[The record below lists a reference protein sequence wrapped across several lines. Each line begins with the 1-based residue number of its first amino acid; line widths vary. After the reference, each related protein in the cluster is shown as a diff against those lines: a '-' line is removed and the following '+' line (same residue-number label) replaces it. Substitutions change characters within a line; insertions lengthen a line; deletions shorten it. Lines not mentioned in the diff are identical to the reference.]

1 MYNHYHAAGYALDPE
16 FIDADLTEADPE
28 IMEGLNEV
36 CERLYHDD
44 ADKCAIAMAQFDEF
58 RAAGSKFKSPV
69 CSWRL
74 AAKRMP
80 THRFWRQYGTIAKI
94 PELTYVAMRVL
105 SKQAGVGPIERSHKI
120 TKSHV
125 HTAARGNMH
134 PKNVSRE
141 VFISIN
147 QRLVDKL
154 EEFDYSEEY
163 EMPESSSDE
172 D

>member
-1 MYNHYHAAGYALDPE
+1 MH
-16 FIDADLTEADPE
+16 
-28 IMEGLNEV
+28 
-36 CERLYHDD
+36 
-44 ADKCAIAMAQFDEF
+44 
-58 RAAGSKFKSPV
+58 
-69 CSWRL
+69 
-74 AAKRMP
+74 
-80 THRFWRQYGTIAKI
+80 
-94 PELTYVAMRVL
+94 VL

-125 HTAARGNMH
+125 HIGARATMH

-163 EMPESSSDE
+163 EMPETSSDE
-172 D
+172 ESVEL